1 MSSDRYYGS
10 FIGFIWI
17 CWVAYWWIASQR
29 TKTTER
35 AESLASRLSH
45 VVPLMIGAILIG
57 TQNAASWTWLSIRIL
72 PRGPAE
78 YWIGVA
84 LLLLGLSLTVW
95 ARRHLATNW
104 SAAVTL
110 KQEHELV
117 TSGPYRWV
125 RHPIY
130 TGLLVALLGC
140 AIARGE
146 MRALLALAFVVGAFV
161 RKLRLEERW
170 MREMFKD
177 EYARYSAE
185 VPALIP
191 LLY

>member
-17 CWVAYWWIASQR
+17 CWVTYWWIASQR

-57 TQNAASWTWLSIRIL
+57 TQNAGSWTWLSIRIL
-72 PRGPAE
+72 PRGLAD

-146 MRALLALAFVVGAFV
+146 MRALLGLAFVFGAFV